1 MIDESTQPVI
11 ARLFM
16 NGKSQAVRLPKAF
29 RFQGTSV
36 RICREGDKVILQPI
50 PPSWDRFFQ
59 EEGCVSED
67 FIETRQQGKMQQRD
81 AL

>member
-1 MIDESTQPVI
+1 MMDDAARPSI

-36 RICREGDKVILQPI
+36 QIYREGDRVILQPA

-59 EEGCVSED
+59 EEGCVSND
-67 FIETRQQGKMQQRD
+67 FLEIREQGDMQQRE